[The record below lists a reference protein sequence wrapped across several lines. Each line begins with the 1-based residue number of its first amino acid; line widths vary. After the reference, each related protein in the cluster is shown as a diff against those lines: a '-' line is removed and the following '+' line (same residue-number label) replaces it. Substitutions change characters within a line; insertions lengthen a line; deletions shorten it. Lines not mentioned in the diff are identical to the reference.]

1 MSESTT
7 SCCSIYSR
15 DGEIERRH
23 WKRLQVSKAGTYGVP
38 TIAGLVPIADVMTRD
53 VICVRDDLPIEK
65 VIELLIHRYIGC
77 VPVVDEQ
84 GSPIGMITKRD
95 LLEQLAHLLTGKPT
109 DSDASPV
116 ASKGS
121 PRTAEEVM
129 LPLALT
135 VNEHA
140 TVLQAAAMMAL
151 EDLHHI
157 PVVSPKGVVIGIV
170 SSLDIARWL
179 ASNDGLL
186 RSSSDAEVR

>member
-1 MSESTT
+1 VSESTT

-23 WKRLQVSKAGTYGVP
+23 WKRLQVSGAGTYGVP
-38 TIAGLVPIADVMTRD
+38 TIAGLVPIADVMTRE
-53 VICVRDDLPIEK
+53 VVCVRADLPIEK
-65 VIELLIHRYIGC
+65 VIELLIHKYIGC

-95 LLEQLAHLLTGKPT
+95 LLEQLCCLLTGKPT
-109 DSDASPV
+109 DAAV
-116 ASKGS
+116 AARP

-135 VNEHA
+135 LNEHA

-157 PVVSPKGVVIGIV
+157 PVLSPKGVVIGIV

-186 RSSSDAEVR
+186 RSSSDAVR